1 MFYGESS
8 ECRGATNA
16 LGAHASDRD
25 NRRILSVQV
34 EIQKILLNRGSSLGA
49 THALCLSKL
58 SLGLLIV

>member
-25 NRRILSVQV
+25 NRRILSAQV
-34 EIQKILLNRGSSLGA
+34 EIQKILLNRGSSPGA

-58 SLGLLIV
+58 RAD